1 MKTCLTDTS
10 EVMTM
15 LLAGET
21 DAGSAEVQPVRDS
34 RAKATNG
41 RRDGG
46 RTSVI
51 PCFERSFGAFLC
63 LKKPPRRRRGKEL
76 SVKGFFPVQAE
87 PVQSVEWVTVEGKLC
102 IKSVAPLL
110 LRRRRITC

>member
-10 EVMTM
+10 EAMTM

-21 DAGSAEVQPVRDS
+21 DAGSAEVQPARDS

-41 RRDGG
+41 RGDG
-46 RTSVI
+46 RMISVI
-51 PCFERSFGAFLC
+51 PSIKRSFGAFLC

-87 PVQSVEWVTVEGKLC
+87 PVQNHVYKL
-102 IKSVAPLL
+102 L
-110 LRRRRITC
+110 

>member
-1 MKTCLTDTS
+1 MRTFLTDTS
-10 EVMTM
+10 EAMTM

-21 DAGSAEVQPVRDS
+21 DAGSAEVQPARDS

-46 RTSVI
+46 MTSVI
-51 PCFERSFGAFLC
+51 PSIKRSFGAFLC

-87 PVQSVEWVTVEGKLC
+87 PVQYHRRYRLSV
-102 IKSVAPLL
+102 
-110 LRRRRITC
+110 